1 MHHVRRILLA
11 TVLAVAATAAVG
23 LATVAPAAALGNGL
37 ALTPPMG
44 WNDWNSFGCNVS
56 AALVEQTADVL
67 VSSGM
72 KAAGYQYV
80 NIDDCWMASS
90 RSASGHLVPAP
101 AKFPAG
107 ITGVADYVHG
117 KGLKL
122 GI

>member
-1 MHHVRRILLA
+1 MRTIRRILLA
-11 TVLAVAATAAVG
+11 TALAVAASTAAG
-23 LATVAPAAALGNGL
+23 LATATPASALGNGL

-56 AALVEQTADVL
+56 ASLVQQTADIM

-90 RSASGHLVPAP
+90 RSGSGHLVPDP
-101 AKFPAG
+101 NKFPNG
-107 ITGVADYVHG
+107 
-117 KGLKL
+117 
-122 GI
+122 

>member
-1 MHHVRRILLA
+1 MRQIGRILLA
-11 TVLAVAATAAVG
+11 AVLAVSATTAVG
-23 LATVAPAAALGNGL
+23 LATAGPAAALGNGL

-90 RSASGHLVPAP
+90 RSASGHLVPDP
-101 AKFPAG
+101 GKFPAG
-107 ITGVADYVHG
+107 I
-117 KGLKL
+117 
-122 GI
+122 